1 MIKSTDH
8 FPSVSSMA
16 HQMSKNESIYWR
28 KFENDEMYK
37 KEIGI
42 DTMHS
47 WEPYGASKLA
57 NLLHMR
63 HAAKLDPKVSFFSLH
78 PGKILSFSNI
88 YMNVI

>member
-1 MIKSTDH
+1 MY
-8 FPSVSSMA
+8 SVSSMA
-16 HQMSKNESIYWR
+16 HQMSKNETIYWR

-37 KEIGI
+37 NEIGI
-42 DTMHS
+42 DTLQS

-78 PGKILSFSNI
+78 PGMISIVF
-88 YMNVI
+88 

>member
-1 MIKSTDH
+1 
-8 FPSVSSMA
+8 MA
-16 HQMSKNESIYWR
+16 HQMSKNETIYWR
-28 KFENDEMYK
+28 KFENDDMYK

-42 DTMHS
+42 DTLQS

-78 PGKILSFSNI
+78 PGMILIVFEHALTFNAFCKCWPWAVRS
-88 YMNVI
+88 